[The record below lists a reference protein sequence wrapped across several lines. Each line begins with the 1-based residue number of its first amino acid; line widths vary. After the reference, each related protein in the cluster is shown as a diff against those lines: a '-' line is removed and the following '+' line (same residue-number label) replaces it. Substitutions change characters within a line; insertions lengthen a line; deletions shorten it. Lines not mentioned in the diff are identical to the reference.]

1 MGAGMNLERRI
12 SKVEARQPPKPR
24 MTTEQRRRRLNELC
38 AKAGM
43 APAEMQALTAKHRS
57 VRAAIAS
64 ICSRRDDDDLD
75 IE

>member
-1 MGAGMNLERRI
+1 
-12 SKVEARQPPKPR
+12 